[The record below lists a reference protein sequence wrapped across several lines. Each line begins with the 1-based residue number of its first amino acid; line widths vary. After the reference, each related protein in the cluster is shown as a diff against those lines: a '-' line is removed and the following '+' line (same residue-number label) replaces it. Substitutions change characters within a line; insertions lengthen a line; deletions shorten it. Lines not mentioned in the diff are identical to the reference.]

1 MNQLDFSAIFWGLV
15 VALGLGFAMGIFLA
29 VATGVHIAADEQAHT
44 PEMTDEEFARYYLE
58 NIPETRFFL
67 ALVLALLAVNGL
79 AGYVTASLA
88 QGGVWRN
95 VFVAGGASLAIT
107 LAAEMRN
114 PVLPRWAEWLW
125 GACALPAALAG
136 AWIAVG

>member
-15 VALGLGFAMGIFLA
+15 VALGLGFAIGVFLA
-29 VATGVHIAADEQAHT
+29 VATGAAIAADKEAHT

-58 NIPETRFFL
+58 NISETRFFF
-67 ALVLALLAVNGL
+67 ALVVLLLMVSAL
-79 AGYVTASLA
+79 AGYVTARQA
-88 QGGVWRN
+88 QGAEYLN
-95 VFVAGGASLAIT
+95 VFIMGAVAVAVSM
-107 LAAEMRN
+107 AAEMRN

-136 AWIAVG
+136 AWIAMG